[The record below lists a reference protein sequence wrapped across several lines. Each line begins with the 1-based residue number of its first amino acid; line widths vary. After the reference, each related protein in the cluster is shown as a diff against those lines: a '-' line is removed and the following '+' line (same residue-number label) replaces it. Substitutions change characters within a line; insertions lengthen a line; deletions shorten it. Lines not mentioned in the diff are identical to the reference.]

1 MEILIILMTKDPDR
15 LALQIINKETF
26 MGQIMNSEV
35 LKGIKNPPPKILR
48 CLMEMIK
55 GGKVVKLKRRRQ
67 LYMLIENVFYKYNEA
82 NAH

>member
-1 MEILIILMTKDPDR
+1 MAKDPSGH
-15 LALQIINKETF
+15 ALQYINQETY

-35 LKGIKNPPPKILR
+35 MKVTKAPPPQVLK

-67 LYMLIENVFYKYNEA
+67 LYMLIETVFYKYNEM